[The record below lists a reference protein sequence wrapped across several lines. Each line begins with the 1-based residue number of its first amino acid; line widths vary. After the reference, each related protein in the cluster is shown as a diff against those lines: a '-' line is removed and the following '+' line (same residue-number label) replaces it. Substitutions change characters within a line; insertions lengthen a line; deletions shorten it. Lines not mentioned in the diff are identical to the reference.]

1 MLAALARQLTPDATA
16 VPDAELLDRFV
27 RAADGAAFELLVWRH
42 GAMVWATARR
52 VLGADLAAAE
62 DAAQAAFLALAR
74 HAGRVRGGSVGPWLH
89 RVAVRAA
96 LDLRTDGR
104 GRCELPDTDPVDPHP
119 GPECVAADRE
129 ERGLID
135 AAVNALP
142 DRLRAAFVLCELE
155 GRSNADAA
163 ALLGCPVGT
172 VESRLTRARQRLR
185 AVLSARGVTPALAV
199 GAAALPA
206 STRAA
211 LVNAAGASAAVRAL
225 AARAIR
231 GHAAPLRAVVVAGL
245 VLVATAAGFGLA
257 ADPPP
262 PPRPV
267 PTEEAKANPPAPKAD
282 AKAPAPADDSPP
294 RPVARF
300 GSTRL
305 RHGAAVRDLAFA
317 PDGQRLASVAG
328 DHTLRVWDAYTGEA
342 VYTVR
347 RHDRSFDRVGYADG
361 GKTLLAVSAEGP
373 ADLWRLDPKT
383 GAVLKQFPLPVERP
397 SRAVTRFTLDGARL
411 ALADPVARRVSVTD
425 TKTGEAVWAADLPR
439 PDVPTAVA
447 FTGDGKVLAVA
458 TNGGAVRLFDAATG
472 AAGAVVREEGANF
485 AQVVLSPTGVVVA
498 AASADPAGGVVAWDT
513 KTGAVRWRSPAG
525 ADRALVAARDGK
537 LLFRGATG
545 ATSSTLY
552 APDGTLPN
560 TCGVPGTFFEGV
572 SGATAVAAY
581 AGPHHYDDDR
591 VAFGLPGGGIGVF
604 GLHTDRQGKALA
616 AADPL
621 AAPAELRFAPD
632 GKTLRARAGDWY
644 EWDVA
649 TGRQTRLTTAGTTGK
664 QPLAPDGRLTARL
677 MSYGPPPGRVD
688 INNGSTVEV
697 RDAATGRFAYL
708 LRGPDYRAAWYA
720 FTPDGAGLMGAGED
734 GPLRVWDYATGAER
748 FALVGHTAPPRHHA
762 FSGDGKAL
770 VTAARNAP
778 PAPLPVFVWDLTT
791 GRPRAA
797 LDPGR
802 RVDGAAVSRDG
813 GRVATLEGAAPGRA
827 DGAPRVTVWDTATGA
842 VLVRV
847 PLADE
852 GGPVALSPDGALVA
866 VAPAARPAA
875 VRVFA
880 VTGGAERFVFRHAGA
895 VTGLAFRPDG
905 RTLAAASHDVP
916 VTLWDV
922 GGAAR

>member
-1 MLAALARQLTPDATA
+1 MLAALARQLTPDSAA
-16 VPDAELLDRFV
+16 VPDDALLDRFV

-52 VLGADLAAAE
+52 VLGPDLAAAE

-96 LDLRTDGR
+96 LDLRADGR
-104 GRCELPDTDPVDPHP
+104 GRCELPDTDPIDPHP
-119 GPECVAADRE
+119 GPECVAAERE
-129 ERGLID
+129 ERMLID

-142 DRLRAAFVLCELE
+142 ERLRAAFVLCELE

-163 ALLGCPVGT
+163 AVLGCPVGT

-185 AVLSARGVTPALAV
+185 TVLAARGVTPALAV
-199 GAAALPA
+199 GAVALPV

-231 GHAAPLRAVVVAGL
+231 GHGAAVRAAVVAGL

-262 PPRPV
+262 ARPV

-282 AKAPAPADDSPP
+282 ATAADDAPP

-305 RHGAAVRDLAFA
+305 RHAAAVRDLAFA
-317 PDGQRLASVAG
+317 PDGRRLASVAG
-328 DHTLRVWDAYTGEA
+328 DNTLRVWDADTGEA
-342 VYTVR
+342 AFTVR
-347 RHDRSFDRVGYADG
+347 RHDRSFDRVGYADN
-361 GKTLLAVSAEGP
+361 GKTLIAVSTAAP
-373 ADLWRLDPKT
+373 ADLWRLDAKT
-383 GAVLKQFPLPVERP
+383 GAVLKQFPLPVARGAA
-397 SRAVTRFTLDGARL
+397 RLTLDGARL
-411 ALADPVARRVSVTD
+411 ALADPAARRVSVTD
-425 TKTGEAVWAADLPR
+425 TRTGAAGWAADLPR

-447 FTGDGKVLAVA
+447 FTNDGKTLAVA
-458 TNGGAVRLFDAATG
+458 TAGGTVRLFDGATG
-472 AAGAVVREEGANF
+472 APGAVFREDGANF
-485 AQVVLSPTGVVVA
+485 AQVVLSPTGVQVA
-498 AASADPAGGVVAWDT
+498 AASADPAGGIVAWDT

-525 ADRALVAARDGK
+525 ADRALAATRDGR
-537 LLFRGATG
+537 LLFRGAPG

-572 SGATAVAAY
+572 SGATAVVAY

-591 VAFGLPGGGIGVF
+591 VAFGLPDGGIGVF

-616 AADPL
+616 TADPL
-621 AAPAELRFAPD
+621 AAPTELRFTPD

-649 TGRQTRLTTAGTTGK
+649 TGKQTRLTTATGK
-664 QPLAPDGRLTARL
+664 QPLSPDGRLTARL
-677 MSYGPPPGRVD
+677 MSYAPPPGRVD
-688 INNGSTVEV
+688 INNGFIVEV
-697 RDAATGRFAYL
+697 RDAATGRFAHL

-734 GPLRVWDYATGAER
+734 GTLRVWDYATGNER
-748 FALVGHTAPPRHHA
+748 FALVGHTAAPRHHA
-762 FSGDGKAL
+762 FSTDGKAL
-770 VTAARNAP
+770 VTAVRNAP

-802 RVDGAAVSRDG
+802 RIDGVAVSRDG
-813 GRVATLEGAAPGRA
+813 GRMAMLEGATPGRT
-827 DGAPRVTVWDTATGA
+827 DGPPQVTVWDTATGA
-842 VLVRV
+842 ALVRV
-847 PLADE
+847 PLAAD
-852 GGPVALSPDGALVA
+852 GGSVALSPDGALVA
-866 VAPAARPAA
+866 VAPATVRPD

-880 VTGGAERFVFRHAGA
+880 TAGGAERFVFRHAGPI
-895 VTGLAFRPDG
+895 TGIAFAPDG
-905 RTLAAASHDVP
+905 RTLAVASSDTP

-922 GGAAR
+922 SGGKR